1 MRIPIWLTLIAALV
15 VVIVVII
22 IGLAVVAPNQPL
34 IPAAQ
39 FSTDTITPNADGS
52 DDIAIFSYTLTK
64 NARVSLTLE
73 GADGQVFAFRQDE
86 PRIPGDYRVQFSGV
100 VDGFALDGEDFG
112 DQQILQRL
120 MPDGAYTWRLIA
132 TTEAGETAEQS
143 GTLNIVDGDAPL
155 PLLTDFTV
163 FPQIFTPNQDGIAD
177 RSQINV
183 FLTKE
188 ATLTAYLIDANGE
201 PLYMSERFED
211 ARPGEAGRH
220 LFDYEGGVDLGANP
234 PPDGT
239 YPLIVHA
246 QDAVGQ
252 RVQRES
258 ELTIQTGG
266 KPLAQIIPQP
276 VGVSVIWEVVP
287 WDEAY
292 ASTRDQIGQLAPLP
306 SDLQAV
312 DMTRLDVTQ
321 GDVLVFKLTVEN
333 YSDVPIRT
341 TGPEP
346 GAVYD
351 WDQRAPALGWM
362 EEAGAWRVGI
372 ECQTAAAS
380 YPWRWAV
387 GTRDQLTAV
396 EDPESGNTYYY
407 LMPGETSVV
416 WGGIRMSRVEN
427 LNPQNCFA
435 GLIHEYVAVSER
447 NRNVGPRE
455 IFVIEAA
462 N

>member
-15 VVIVVII
+15 VVIGVII
-22 IGLAVVAPNQPL
+22 IGSALVVPDQPL
-34 IPAAQ
+34 ITAAQ
-39 FSTDTITPNADGS
+39 FSSDTITPNADGS

-64 NARVSLTLE
+64 NARVTLTLE
-73 GADGQVFAFRQDE
+73 SADGHLFAFRQDE
-86 PRIPGDYRVQFSGV
+86 PRIPGDYRVEFSGV
-100 VDGFALDGEDFG
+100 VDGFTLDGEDFG

-120 MPDGAYTWRLIA
+120 IPDGVYTWRLSA
-132 TTEAGETAEQS
+132 TTEAGETAEQT
-143 GTLNIVDGDAPL
+143 GTFTIIGGDAPL

-163 FPQIFTPNQDGIAD
+163 YPQLFTPNQDGIAD

-188 ATLTAYLIDANGE
+188 ATLTAYLIDPNGE
-201 PLYMSERFED
+201 RLYISERFED
-211 ARPGEAGRH
+211 SRPGEAGRH

-239 YPLIVHA
+239 YPLVVHA

-258 ELTIQTGG
+258 TLTIQTGG
-266 KPLAQIIPQP
+266 KPRAQIIPQP
-276 VGVSVIWEVVP
+276 IGMSVIWEVVP
-287 WDEAY
+287 YDPAY
-292 ASTRDQIGQLAPLP
+292 ASTREQQGALAPMPTDPQSL
-306 SDLQAV
+306 DI
-312 DMTRLDVTQ
+312 TRLGVPQ
-321 GDVLVFKLTVEN
+321 GELLVFKLTVEN

-346 GAVYD
+346 GVVYD
-351 WDQRAPALGWM
+351 WEQRAPSLGWM
-362 EEAGAWRVGI
+362 EEAGAWRIGI
-372 ECQTAAAS
+372 ECQTSAAS
-380 YPWRWAV
+380 YPWRWAL

-396 EDPESGNTYYY
+396 VDPDSGNTYYY

-416 WGGIRMSRVEN
+416 WGGIRMNRIEN
-427 LNPQNCFA
+427 LNPQNCWA
-435 GLIHEYVAVSER
+435 GLIHEYVEVSER